1 MSRSIED
8 EEALKKKNKLG
19 NKDKRSNT
27 SFNLIQLILGGYF
40 SVKYSNLFMMKNVSL
55 YFAILLK
62 FKKCYQF
69 SYDFEAF
76 EARF

>member
-1 MSRSIED
+1 
-8 EEALKKKNKLG
+8 
-19 NKDKRSNT
+19 
-27 SFNLIQLILGGYF
+27 
-40 SVKYSNLFMMKNVSL
+40 MMKNVSL

-69 SYDFEAF
+69 SCDFEAF